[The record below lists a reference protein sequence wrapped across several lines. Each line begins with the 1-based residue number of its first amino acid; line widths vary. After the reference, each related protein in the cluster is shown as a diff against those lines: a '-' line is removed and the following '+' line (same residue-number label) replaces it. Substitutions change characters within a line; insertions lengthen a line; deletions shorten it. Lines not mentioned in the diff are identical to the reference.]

1 MKIHQVADRW
11 SCRLLFVLVLIS
23 AFPILGWA
31 QGSLGGLT
39 GHVTDPGGATVPD
52 VAVTV
57 RNMDAGGERTTV
69 TNQEGTYLV
78 GSLAPGRYRVS
89 VTKEGFKTIAQEV
102 TVSTATVSML
112 DFTLAVGAVTESVT
126 VSGETA
132 QLQTNSAE
140 IGTVMPSKE
149 LLDLPISLGGAATT
163 GASGRRQ
170 IQNFIYLT
178 PGVTGDQW
186 GTSING
192 SPGMSAEI
200 IMDGGDM
207 QNIGASGFIA
217 ESSPPYEAVSEF
229 KVQNTLYPAQYGSGY
244 GVMNFTMRTGTNAFH
259 GDLFEFFRNDKLMR
273 PDISA
278 PARTRF
284 ARTNLAEPLAVPLFC
299 RTTTAKINRT
309 SSSPGRD
316 FGWLADCRIRA

>member
-1 MKIHQVADRW
+1 
-11 SCRLLFVLVLIS
+11 
-23 AFPILGWA
+23 
-31 QGSLGGLT
+31 
-39 GHVTDPGGATVPD
+39 
-52 VAVTV
+52 
-57 RNMDAGGERTTV
+57 
-69 TNQEGTYLV
+69 
-78 GSLAPGRYRVS
+78 
-89 VTKEGFKTIAQEV
+89 
-102 TVSTATVSML
+102 ML

-170 IQNFIYLT
+170 IQNFIYLI

-259 GDLFEFFRNDKLMR
+259 GDLFEFFRNDKLDAAGYFSAGKNAIRQNEFGGTIGGPIILPHYNGKDRSHFFFAWSGFRLAGGLPHPGLITLPTMR
-273 PDISA
+273 SGPAISPTIRCRFSILRPPGPTA
-278 PARTRF
+278 TVALSVIRTRAISF
-284 ARTNLAEPLAVPLFC
+284 RTARSAE
-299 RTTTAKINRT
+299 
-309 SSSPGRD
+309 SPS
-316 FGWLADCRIRA
+316 A